1 MSNFFE
7 KVATDVD
14 NVEENMLG
22 PDYEYYK
29 HIRSPG
35 ELGASSDGSMGAMAK
50 DVGTIVNYV
59 ELLVAG
65 GGAASKTGKPL
76 GAKFF
81 LKTAG
86 KCQDVKTKKIVDR
99 SIYINNVPDGSIPF
113 VSSMLGTDFSEI
125 RGLVPGILEDTG
137 SMNPMNLFSGFMQ
150 GTTPPCR
157 KVSYPVEGDDR
168 KNAPNSGYLTLSEI
182 KSYENDKS
190 RMEAFISGNQILRG
204 EKPRG
209 KKTHS
214 VKNTSFANL
223 YTSSF
228 GLLLVY
234 LLYKVMQKK

>member
-81 LKTAG
+81 FKNSRQMPR
-86 KCQDVKTKKIVDR
+86 CENKK
-99 SIYINNVPDGSIPF
+99 
-113 VSSMLGTDFSEI
+113 
-125 RGLVPGILEDTG
+125 
-137 SMNPMNLFSGFMQ
+137 
-150 GTTPPCR
+150 
-157 KVSYPVEGDDR
+157 
-168 KNAPNSGYLTLSEI
+168 NS
-182 KSYENDKS
+182 
-190 RMEAFISGNQILRG
+190 
-204 EKPRG
+204 
-209 KKTHS
+209 
-214 VKNTSFANL
+214 
-223 YTSSF
+223 
-228 GLLLVY
+228 
-234 LLYKVMQKK
+234 